1 MRTQIIK
8 ALLWLAL
15 LMSGC
20 ANSWADTATDD
31 ARQSLKN
38 YGLTRC
44 LLEALPDQPSM
55 LREDLASASRAYHF
69 MGKGAHQILQDEET
83 MDILHDPYLDTR
95 DFVLKRYTAD
105 GSPMKAGNGN
115 SAFHACLAIYNSTEF
130 DQFIRGQD
138 AYLP

>member
-1 MRTQIIK
+1 MK
-8 ALLWLAL
+8 ALLLATL

-20 ANSWADTATDD
+20 ATNLADTATED

-44 LLEALPDQPSM
+44 LLEALPEEQSV

-69 MGKGAHQILQDEET
+69 MGKGAHQILQDEDT

-95 DFVLKRYTAD
+95 NFVLNRYAAD
-105 GSPMKAGNGN
+105 GSPMKSGNGN
-115 SAFHACLAIYNSTEF
+115 SAFHACLAIYNSAEF
-130 DQFIRGQD
+130 DQFVHTQD

>member
-1 MRTQIIK
+1 MKT
-8 ALLWLAL
+8 LLFSAL

-20 ANSWADTATDD
+20 ATSLADTANDD

-44 LLEALPDQPSM
+44 LLEALPDQPSV
-55 LREDLASASRAYHF
+55 LREDLASARRAYHF
-69 MGKGAHQILQDEET
+69 MGKGAHQILQDEDT
-83 MDILHDPYLDTR
+83 MDILHDPYQETR
-95 DFVLKRYTAD
+95 NFVADRYVAD
-105 GSPMKAGNGN
+105 GSPMKAGSGN
-115 SAFHACLAIYNSTEF
+115 SAFHACLTIYNSAEF

>member
-1 MRTQIIK
+1 MKT
-8 ALLWLAL
+8 LLLSAL

-20 ANSWADTATDD
+20 ATGLADTANDD

-44 LLEALPDQPSM
+44 LLEALPDQPSV
-55 LREDLASASRAYHF
+55 LREDLASASHAYHF
-69 MGKGAHQILQDEET
+69 MGKGAHQILQDEDT
-83 MDILHDPYLDTR
+83 MDILHDPYQDTR
-95 DFVLKRYTAD
+95 NFVADRYAAD
-105 GSPMKAGNGN
+105 DSPMKVGNGN